1 MLSVL
6 QKEMVQITTA
16 LKSAGTKDRE
26 GVAMSKLLL
35 FIVIKGYKGFYYL
48 LFVVQYIHNICKA
61 S

>member
-35 FIVIKGYKGFYYL
+35 FIVVKGYKGFYYL
-48 LFVVQYIHNICKA
+48 LLTSTIYP
-61 S
+61 